1 MESTDIILTD
11 EEIQRRRY
19 LTEKVYNNTLTPE
32 EAEELIN
39 ILEKEKKLAEEK
51 NEILALIGIV
61 FLIGM
66 AMYFLSKKK

>member
-1 MESTDIILTD
+1 MPMITLTD

-32 EAEELIN
+32 EAKELIN

>member
-1 MESTDIILTD
+1 MITLTD

-32 EAEELIN
+32 EAKELIN